1 MNNQVRDNREGN
13 STLLKTYLTTA
24 SILMIAYW
32 IQVAKGERTI
42 PYCLFFTMLL
52 LVPSVW
58 SVALYKKD
66 KNDGKIQNIIAIG
79 YGIFYAFAMFT
90 SDNLMTF
97 VYIVPIFAALQVFQ
111 SRRLSFL
118 LGGTAIGVNV
128 CHIAYNIIVN
138 RKTTSMDIQNYEIQ
152 FFLIALVVYSCF
164 AANQSLEKTSNE
176 RFAMI
181 EIEKEK
187 AENILQKVK
196 EATDVLYERVS
207 EIENESK
214 KIAEVGDKS
223 KVALEGIAN
232 GGENLVSTIGE
243 QLKMNEK
250 ITELTA
256 ESVRGINNV
265 DDRVKDTSKTTDEGN
280 SNMNEL
286 DKASD
291 TSNKAGKE
299 VNKSMVTLIEK
310 TKEAVNI
317 LNLINDIADQTNLLA
332 LNASIEAAR
341 AGEAGKGFAVVAE
354 EIRKL
359 ADGTQDATRQIE
371 DILAELEYNTKEASE
386 NVDTLM
392 NTSEIQVS
400 LTEKAKN
407 SFERIKDDID
417 MVKNQMTVQNKHM
430 SNLSEFNA
438 DISQSIEE
446 LSAFGQNLMVSI
458 DSTKKTTDEA
468 IDGTVKISEYLNE
481 IMNQVVK
488 LQDVVTN

>member
-1 MNNQVRDNREGN
+1 MNQ
-13 STLLKTYLTTA
+13 
-24 SILMIAYW
+24 
-32 IQVAKGERTI
+32 
-42 PYCLFFTMLL
+42 
-52 LVPSVW
+52 
-58 SVALYKKD
+58 
-66 KNDGKIQNIIAIG
+66 
-79 YGIFYAFAMFT
+79 
-90 SDNLMTF
+90 
-97 VYIVPIFAALQVFQ
+97 
-111 SRRLSFL
+111 
-118 LGGTAIGVNV
+118 
-128 CHIAYNIIVN
+128 
-138 RKTTSMDIQNYEIQ
+138 
-152 FFLIALVVYSCF
+152 
-164 AANQSLEKTSNE
+164 
-176 RFAMI
+176 
-181 EIEKEK
+181 
-187 AENILQKVK
+187 
-196 EATDVLYERVS
+196 
-207 EIENESK
+207 
-214 KIAEVGDKS
+214 
-223 KVALEGIAN
+223 
-232 GGENLVSTIGE
+232 
-243 QLKMNEK
+243 
-250 ITELTA
+250 
-256 ESVRGINNV
+256 
-265 DDRVKDTSKTTDEGN
+265 
-280 SNMNEL
+280 L

-291 TSNKAGKE
+291 TSNMAGKE

-359 ADGTQDATRQIE
+359 ADGTQDATSQIE

-400 LTEKAKN
+400 LTEKAKS
-407 SFERIKDDID
+407 SFEKIKDDID
-417 MVKNQMTVQNKHM
+417 MVKNQMNVQNKHM

-488 LQDVVTN
+488 LQDVVAN